1 MNCTRAIL
9 IPRSRGA
16 TVMSCTPILMHCW
29 WQLWQRCW
37 AWSGFPALAGLRP
50 GLTACSLLPNS
61 AWQCF
66 VSFLLSLSFFF
77 KKKNLLHFKK
87 RLPSQPWTADRVH
100 QKWRRVGGAGQGTLP
115 WISHLTP
122 TFLPNRS
129 VGLWSSPGF
138 ATAPR
143 PLMCS
148 TSLALWASTCKA
160 MFYSCSGAS
169 AHWRLRN
176 PSQILCGNLLV
187 ADNISAQCFFLLNF
201 FFPLILW
208 WVILSAG

>member
-1 MNCTRAIL
+1 MIATWHKIFQHCSANVTDGVQDVLLAI
-9 IPRSRGA
+9 SRNKK
-16 TVMSCTPILMHCW
+16 MSCW
-29 WQLWQRCW
+29 V
-37 AWSGFPALAGLRP
+37 
-50 GLTACSLLPNS
+50 LTLYSNYGYKTLN
-61 AWQCF
+61 QF
-66 VSFLLSLSFFF
+66 VLFFFF
-77 KKKNLLHFKK
+77 KKKKTLLHFKK

-122 TFLPNRS
+122 TFLPNRI

>member
-1 MNCTRAIL
+1 MATLLGLVRL
-9 IPRSRGA
+9 PSPSRPQ
-16 TVMSCTPILMHCW
+16 T
-29 WQLWQRCW
+29 W
-37 AWSGFPALAGLRP
+37 AH
-50 GLTACSLLPNS
+50 SLFSPSKLCM
-61 AWQCF
+61 A
-66 VSFLLSLSFFF
+66 VVLFLFFFLSLFFF

-122 TFLPNRS
+122 TFLPNRI